1 MIKIGNMAVAT
12 GIRIDL
18 ILETIPK
25 FGNILTICYGV
36 LDNYIF

>member
-1 MIKIGNMAVAT
+1 MAVAT

-36 LDNYIF
+36 LDRYIL